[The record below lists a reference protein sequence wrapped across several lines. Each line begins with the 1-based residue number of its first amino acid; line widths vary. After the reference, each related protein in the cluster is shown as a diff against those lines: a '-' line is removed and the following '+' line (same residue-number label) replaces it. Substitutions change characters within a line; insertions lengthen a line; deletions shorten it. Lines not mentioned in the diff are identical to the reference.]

1 MNIQR
6 PLLASV
12 AAVAAAAVSSAQE
25 LNLYAW
31 SEYIPQSVIDDF
43 TAETGIKVNYETYAS
58 NEEMFS
64 KLLAGATVYDLI
76 QPSEY
81 AVESLIR
88 AGRLAKIDFANIP
101 NFKHLD
107 PDYLHL
113 PHDPNQEYSVPYMA
127 GTVGIV
133 VNTEKVTDPVTGY
146 ADLFSGKYR
155 GRIVVLDDARELVA
169 AALATLGL
177 GINNI
182 NRETLRRV
190 RPVLAEW
197 LPQVKLF
204 DSDSPKTALL
214 NGEVDLGLVWSGEAA
229 ILYNE
234 DEKFQYVLPVE
245 GAHMF
250 IDHLAIPRNAR
261 NQAAAEKFIDY
272 ILRPEVSVRISE
284 EFPYTNP
291 NLAARRLLTPEQLA
305 NPASYPAAGKLETF
319 RDIGR
324 VATQVDR
331 LLTEVKARRR

>member
-6 PLLASV
+6 SLLASV
-12 AAVAAAAVSSAQE
+12 AALTAATVSLAQE

-31 SEYIPQSVIDDF
+31 SEYIPQSVIDGF

-81 AVESLIR
+81 AVEALIR
-88 AGRLAKIDFANIP
+88 AGRLAKIDFSRIP
-101 NFKHLD
+101 NFKNLD
-107 PDYLHL
+107 PDYLYL
-113 PHDPNQEYSVPYMA
+113 PHDPKQEYCVPYMA

-133 VNTEKVTDPVTGY
+133 VNTERIAEPVTGY
-146 ADLFSGKYR
+146 ADLFSGRYR
-155 GRIVVLDDARELVA
+155 GRIVALDDARELVA
-169 AALATLGL
+169 AALASLGL

-182 NRETLRRV
+182 NSATLRRV
-190 RPVLAEW
+190 RPVLVEW

-204 DSDSPKTALL
+204 DSDSPKTAFL
-214 NGEVDLGLVWSGEAA
+214 NGEVDVGMVWSGEAA

-234 DEKFQYVLPVE
+234 DKKFQYVLPVE
-245 GAHMF
+245 GTHMF
-250 IDHLAIPRNAR
+250 IDHLAIPRNAH
-261 NQAAAEKFIDY
+261 NKAAAEKFIDY

-291 NLAARRLLTPEQLA
+291 NLVARRQLTPEQLA

-324 VATQVDR
+324 VGAQVDR
-331 LLTEVKARRR
+331 LVTEVKARRR